1 MARRKTPTT
10 RVDPSAFDRAGAQVF
25 DNSLTTEIEDSYL
38 EYAYSVIHSRALPDA
53 RDGLKPVHRRILFS
67 MNEQGH
73 RPTSPYVKSSR
84 VVGDCFVRG
93 ALVSTPQGLRPI
105 EDIEVGDR
113 VLDPAGRPVTV
124 VEAYRN
130 PVSELV
136 RVTWANGDTMLVTPG
151 QRFRTGEDEWTAA
164 RDLAGAHTLAYG
176 TDRHATLVADGGDV
190 EAYVL
195 GLVAARGIVEDGRLH
210 LTMTSTE
217 PLDTAHGWA
226 IAHHLTVSRDKY
238 EGDDGIDRHVL
249 TFEPDDAL
257 VHATVRPPAEVLAER
272 TQWAPYLAGLFDA
285 AGHIHDGREIGFA
298 ETGDQVYAMLADAG
312 IRADRAPDGLWV
324 TGRHASALA
333 AALLRWTRTGHDA
346 LVDVI
351 RSARAEHVAD
361 RLTRCEVVAVAP
373 ADPDTTYDIQVA
385 ADEHAFVVAGQVVHN
400 CMGKY
405 HPHGDTAIYDAMVRL
420 AQDFSLNT
428 PLVDGHGNFG
438 SPDDGPAASRYCL
451 VGDTRI
457 RLADGSSPRIADLVN
472 LSADSEADA
481 DFEVLDKD
489 GKAVRVNKVF
499 NSGVHPTIRMTTKSG
514 FSVRG
519 SENHL
524 VLCLEAP
531 MGVPLFQ
538 WRRLDELQ
546 PGAVVAVARNAWSQ
560 VIPTAREYMLGV
572 LGGAWVSEGFAGKSR
587 AGFNN
592 TDEHF
597 FNEVVHAYDQVVG
610 GRRYLAERST
620 RRDRKTIH
628 ELDVQ
633 EYAGGMEAFRN
644 SPLAEFVGHQ
654 ARDKFVPEFVWN
666 GGWGVK
672 RAFLMA
678 AFEGDGG
685 CREAYNSF
693 TIQYST
699 YSDRL
704 AAQMQELLAEFGV
717 IAVHRQYRRPSGSV
731 EHRLVVSG
739 LRNVRAFAE
748 RVGFLKTK
756 QAILSSLLRHAP
768 LSPHRLSADHVP
780 FVADYV
786 RGALDFDRRG
796 SGRKW
801 LTQHNFDRVERWETE
816 RLRIIDR
823 IKDTEILATILP
835 IMDSGYRFEAV
846 TSVEA
851 AEPAEVYSVRVESED
866 HSFLAGGFVNHN
878 TEARMS
884 PAAMLLVGELD
895 EDTVD
900 FRPNYDGS
908 LQEPSVLPA
917 AFPNL
922 LVNGTSGIAVGMA
935 TNMIPHNLAEVV
947 AAARWLVTHPD
958 ASLDK
963 LMEFIPG
970 PDLPTG
976 GVLLGLDE
984 VRKAYETGRG
994 VVRMRAKV
1002 ETGPLEGSRGRQAI
1016 TVTELPY
1023 GVGPEKIIE
1032 KITDEVTKSK
1042 RLTGIAD
1049 VKDLTD
1055 RENGTRVVIECKV
1068 GVNPQALLADLYRLT
1083 PLEQSF
1089 GINNL
1094 VLVEGQPRTLGL
1106 KALLEVFLAHRY
1118 DVVTRRTRYRRRKR
1132 EDRLHLVEGLLRALL
1147 DIDKVIK
1154 LIRGSENA
1162 QAAKEGL
1169 MKTFKLS
1176 EIQATYILDTPLRR
1190 LTRYDSIELEAEQ
1203 ERLRNEIAELSRILD
1218 DERELKKVVSGELA
1232 KVVKDLQQ
1240 ERRTVLLDGD
1250 LKEVLA
1256 ASKPAGPLEV
1266 ADDPCQVV
1274 LSATGLVARTAAESE
1289 EASEARRRNGRT
1301 KHDAVAATVHTTARG
1316 QVLLVTNRGR
1326 AFKTDVLPLP
1336 VLPEQS
1342 GTVSLS
1348 GGMAASELVDLEK
1361 GERVIGIAPLTDT
1374 ESPGLALGTRQGV
1387 VKVCSPEWPVRSDE
1401 FEVITLKEGDELV
1414 GATWLRGAEE
1424 TLVFVSSD
1432 ASLLRY
1438 SASLVRPQGLKGGG
1452 MAGINLSGDARA
1464 VFFAAVRTDDDE
1476 HGEPMVVTSTGQ
1488 SVKVTPFAEYPAKG
1502 RATGGVRAQRFLK
1515 GETGLALAWVGPR
1528 PAGAA
1533 DNGSPVELPEVDP
1546 RRDGSGHAH
1555 PGPDV
1560 VGHLVERG

>member
-1 MARRKTPTT
+1 MARRKTPAT

-67 MNEQGH
+67 MSEQGH

-84 VVGDCFVRG
+84 VVGD
-93 ALVSTPQGLRPI
+93 
-105 EDIEVGDR
+105 
-113 VLDPAGRPVTV
+113 
-124 VEAYRN
+124 
-130 PVSELV
+130 
-136 RVTWANGDTMLVTPG
+136 
-151 QRFRTGEDEWTAA
+151 
-164 RDLAGAHTLAYG
+164 
-176 TDRHATLVADGGDV
+176 
-190 EAYVL
+190 
-195 GLVAARGIVEDGRLH
+195 
-210 LTMTSTE
+210 
-217 PLDTAHGWA
+217 
-226 IAHHLTVSRDKY
+226 
-238 EGDDGIDRHVL
+238 
-249 TFEPDDAL
+249 
-257 VHATVRPPAEVLAER
+257 
-272 TQWAPYLAGLFDA
+272 
-285 AGHIHDGREIGFA
+285 
-298 ETGDQVYAMLADAG
+298 
-312 IRADRAPDGLWV
+312 
-324 TGRHASALA
+324 
-333 AALLRWTRTGHDA
+333 
-346 LVDVI
+346 
-351 RSARAEHVAD
+351 
-361 RLTRCEVVAVAP
+361 
-373 ADPDTTYDIQVA
+373 
-385 ADEHAFVVAGQVVHN
+385 

-428 PLVDGHGNFG
+428 PLIDGHGNFG
-438 SPDDGPAASRYCL
+438 SPDDGPAASRYCV

-457 RLADGSSPRIADLVN
+457 RLADGSSPRIADVVN
-472 LSADSEADA
+472 LPADSEADA

-489 GKAVRVNKVF
+489 GKAVQVDKVF

-514 FSVRG
+514 FSIRG

-538 WRRLDELQ
+538 WRRLDELK

-560 VIPTAREYMLGV
+560 VVPTAQEYVLGV
-572 LGGAWVSEGFAGKSR
+572 LAGAWVSEGFASEHR

-597 FNEVVHAYDQVVG
+597 FSEVLHAYDQVVG
-610 GRRYLAERST
+610 GKRYVSERHT
-620 RRDRKTIH
+620 RRDRKLIR
-628 ELDVQ
+628 EIDVQ
-633 EYAGGMEAFRN
+633 EYAGGMDAFRA
-644 SPLAEFVGHQ
+644 SPLAEFIGHQ
-654 ARDKFVPEFVWN
+654 ARDKFIPEFVWN

-685 CREAYNSF
+685 CRVADNGF
-693 TIQYST
+693 TVQYST
-699 YSDRL
+699 YSPRL
-704 AAQMQELLAEFGV
+704 AAEMQELMAEFGV
-717 IAVHRQYRRPSGSV
+717 IAVHRHYTRPNGSV

-739 LRNVRAFAE
+739 LRNARAFAE
-748 RVGFLKTK
+748 RIGFLRTK
-756 QAILSSLLRHAP
+756 QAKLQDLLRHSP
-768 LSPHRLSADHVP
+768 LSAHRLSADHVP

-823 IKDTEILATILP
+823 VKDTEVLATILP
-835 IMDSGYRFEAV
+835 IMDSGYRFEQVTAV
-846 TSVEA
+846 AA
-851 AEPAEVYSVRVESED
+851 AEPAEVYSVRVRSED

-895 EDTVD
+895 EETVD

-935 TNMIPHNLAEVV
+935 TNMIPHNLGEVV
-947 AAARWLVTHPD
+947 AAARYLVSHPD

-963 LMEFIPG
+963 LMEFVPG

-994 VVRMRAKV
+994 VVRMRARV
-1002 ETGPLEGSRGRQAI
+1002 TTGPLEGSRGRQAI

-1042 RLTGIAD
+1042 RLSGIAD

-1083 PLEQSF
+1083 PMEQSF

-1094 VLVEGQPRTLGL
+1094 VLVDGQPRTLGL
-1106 KALLEVFLAHRY
+1106 KALLEVFLQHRF
-1118 DVVTRRTRYRRRKR
+1118 DVVTRRTRYRRRRR
-1132 EDRLHLVEGLLRALL
+1132 EERLHLVEGLLKALL
-1147 DIDKVIK
+1147 DIDKVIR

-1162 QAAKEGL
+1162 AAAKEGL
-1169 MKTFKLS
+1169 VKRFKLS
-1176 EIQATYILDTPLRR
+1176 EVQAAYILDTPLRR
-1190 LTRYDSIELEAEQ
+1190 LTRYDSLELEAEQ
-1203 ERLRNEIAELSRILD
+1203 ERLRGEIAELSKILD
-1218 DERELKKVVSGELA
+1218 DERVLRRVVSSELG
-1232 KVVKDLQQ
+1232 KVAKDLGQ

-1256 ASKPAGPLEV
+1256 ASRPAGPLEV

-1289 EASEARRRNGRT
+1289 EASEARRRNGRV
-1301 KHDAVAATVHTTARG
+1301 KHDAVAAVVHTTARG

-1348 GGMAASELVDLEK
+1348 GGMSAGELVDLQA
-1361 GERVIGIAPLTDT
+1361 GERVVGIAPLNAG
-1374 ESPGLALGTRQGV
+1374 ESPGLALGTRLGT
-1387 VKVCSPEWPVRSDE
+1387 VKVCAPEWPVRSDE
-1401 FEVITLKEGDELV
+1401 FEVITLKEGDEVV

-1424 TLVFVSSD
+1424 ALVFLSSD

-1438 SASLVRPQGLKGGG
+1438 PASLVRPQGLRGGG
-1452 MAGINLSGDARA
+1452 MAGINLASGARV
-1464 VFFAAVRTDDDE
+1464 VFFGAVRTDDDE

-1488 SVKVTPFAEYPAKG
+1488 SVKVTPFSAYPAKG

-1515 GETGLALAWVGPR
+1515 GENALVLAWVGPR
-1528 PAGAA
+1528 PVGAA
-1533 DNGSPVELPEVDP
+1533 ENGAPVELPEVDE

-1560 VGHLVERG
+1560 VGHLVERN